1 MIRRMLRAFAAAGL
15 LLGLWAVA
23 PVQAQAADPE
33 ARCRDVTVPVSI
45 AAGQPA
51 GYRIWGQLCTPTN
64 RLATTVQVLL
74 HGLNYSHL
82 Y

>member
-23 PVQAQAADPE
+23 PVQAHATSRQ
-33 ARCRDVTVPVSI
+33 ARCQDVTVPVSI

-51 GYRIWGQLCTPTN
+51 GYRIWGQLCTPPPTGWPP
-64 RLATTVQVLL
+64 RSRYCCT
-74 HGLNYSHL
+74 G
-82 Y
+82 

>member
-1 MIRRMLRAFAAAGL
+1 V
-15 LLGLWAVA
+15 AVA
-23 PVQAQAADPE
+23 PVQAQAANPE
-33 ARCRDVTVPVSI
+33 ARCQDVTVPVSI

-51 GYRIWGQLCTPTN
+51 GDRIWGQLCTPTN